1 MNNDI
6 LGIPSGVLTWWKP
19 SQYNET
25 YDTQSLKEYFKCPK
39 GEARSLVPRIHSIKQ
54 GLPLTDISIET
65 HESNSHF
72 YPIVCQCRIFSS
84 LQHKSAEAQFIS
96 LPATVQYTLPA

>member
-65 HESNSHF
+65 HESNKIDFVTLTYSATREEPPDRTIRIILMTHF
-72 YPIVCQCRIFSS
+72 
-84 LQHKSAEAQFIS
+84 
-96 LPATVQYTLPA
+96 